1 MNSRKFGGEHL
12 VDGKAGA
19 YLAQEVDIVEIEQ
32 PIGVVDD
39 DGAVFAL
46 EVHKAGHLLFE
57 ALDIVLYRLAG
68 EHAAKVG
75 APRRIADHRGAAAN
89 KYDGTVSRL
98 LQTARDYHLHEMP
111 DMQTVRGGIET
122 DIERLRTAVQELFEL
137 IFEDGLADYA
147 ALFEL
152 VDDISHNSPD
162 APPRRRRARNS
173 LFTL

>member
-1 MNSRKFGGEHL
+1 M
-12 VDGKAGA
+12 
-19 YLAQEVDIVEIEQ
+19 
-32 PIGVVDD
+32 
-39 DGAVFAL
+39 
-46 EVHKAGHLLFE
+46 
-57 ALDIVLYRLAG
+57 LYRLAG

-75 APRRIADHRGAAAN
+75 APRRIADHRGAAAY

-98 LQTARDYHLHEMP
+98 LQTARNYHLHEMP
-111 DMQTVRGGIET
+111 DMQAVRGGIET

>member
-1 MNSRKFGGEHL
+1 MLRRSVRPEGS
-12 VDGKAGA
+12 
-19 YLAQEVDIVEIEQ
+19 
-32 PIGVVDD
+32 PIID
-39 DGAVFAL
+39 DG
-46 EVHKAGHLLFE
+46 
-57 ALDIVLYRLAG
+57 
-68 EHAAKVG
+68 
-75 APRRIADHRGAAAN
+75 
-89 KYDGTVSRL
+89 TMSRL